1 MQFKAPVT
9 ILIVDDNLANL
20 VALEAILQTPGRV
33 LVRAS
38 SGLEA
43 IRIVDAEQEPFGA
56 ILLDVQMPGLDGYE
70 TAQRIKRLPQ
80 GKDVPIIFVTALYKE
95 DEYVQKG
102 YAAGGLDYFSKPL
115 NSDRMLLPMNL
126 QTTVAFLSKGF
137 PL

>member
-1 MQFKAPVT
+1 MQFKAPVK

-20 VALEAILQTPGRV
+20 VALEAILQMPDRV

-43 IRIVDAEQEPFGA
+43 IRIVDAAQEPFGA
-56 ILLDVQMPGLDGYE
+56 IVLDVQMPDLDGYE

-80 GKDVPIIFVTALYKE
+80 GKDVPIIFVTAIYKE

-126 QTTVAFLSKGF
+126 QTTVAFLSKEF